1 MKKRILISVCM
12 AISFIFL
19 SSIAKCEIEKPI
31 TPEETEIIDRIQY
44 YNEHPEELKAHVQ
57 PTIDAKLMAT
67 IVDAVAP
74 ESDDNCKIAVM
85 DCILNRV
92 RTRGF
97 PNSIEEVCTQK
108 NQWTGYT
115 SESSFSESTYKL
127 VTEYLKNLNE
137 LRISS
142 IDRNM
147 TYMRVATKGLYFR
160 TGLEAENEKFVSY
173 YSA

>member
-12 AISFIFL
+12 VISFIFL
-19 SSIAKCEIEKPI
+19 SSIAKYEPKNTEAPEEIEI
-31 TPEETEIIDRIQY
+31 VDRIQFY
-44 YNEHPEELKAHVQ
+44 KEHPEELKAHVQ

-67 IVDAVAP
+67 IVDSVAP
-74 ESDDNCKIAVM
+74 NSDDNCKIAVM
-85 DCILNRV
+85 DCIINRV

-97 PNSIEEVCTQK
+97 PSTIEDVCTQK

-115 SESSFSESTYKL
+115 SESSFSEYTYEL
-127 VTEYLKNLNE
+127 VKEYLKNMST
-137 LRISS
+137 LRISP

-147 TYMRVATKGLYFR
+147 TYMRVAKEGLYFR
-160 TGLEAENEKFVSY
+160 TGWEAENEVLVSY